1 MENRIQYIFLIVLMA
16 LVSLMSTQNLSAAE
30 VTIDPETQESS
41 DEEVLPEDTQVWDE
55 ASKTAEPTIKREKI
69 DVDSIDAYDVE
80 FGVFAGAMSV
90 VDFGTNPVAGF
101 KVAYHVTES
110 IFTQMSYGT
119 TDTEPSSFEVISGT
133 NLLTDEQREYTYY
146 DLSVGYNLLPGESF
160 VTDETVVNSAFYGTI
175 GIGSTDFAGDQ
186 RYTYTLGLGYRL
198 LFNDW
203 LAMHVEVKDHVF
215 DIDILG
221 EDKTTHNINLT
232 LGITA
237 FF

>member
-1 MENRIQYIFLIVLMA
+1 MENRIQHIFLIGLMT
-16 LVSLMSTQNLSAAE
+16 LGSLTLSAAE
-30 VTIDPETQESS
+30 ETIEPETDESVP
-41 DEEVLPEDTQVWDE
+41 EETQVWDE

-110 IFTQMSYGT
+110 IFTQLSYGT